1 MFITPRSLLSLL
13 LAVVP
18 ALSLRAGA
26 EPTAPA
32 AQPAVQTP
40 ADKWARVNEQGDLL
54 QLEIAVREFRSA
66 AHPDQTLTVAG
77 AVHIADRP
85 FYQALH
91 DILDPLD
98 LVLFEGVL
106 PAGAGSSTPDMLLD
120 DRARADRT
128 RHRIRLL
135 AVLLERQKK
144 LTGDYPASLDD
155 LRAALGD
162 NKRAAT
168 WLKIVDRDAWGRPFG
183 YTVGRT
189 TVTETVDGQSK
200 VISETPSY
208 DLRSFGSDGIE
219 GGEGHAADISAR
231 AILSDDP
238 LSPAETGAD
247 PGLQKRLA
255 RAFRLTFQLDEMDT
269 DKPNYLNAD
278 MSADEI
284 EERLADADADGSI
297 LFSLLDGSGFQA
309 QMVAAVLGIIERMP
323 GAANRGKLMMIEML
337 ARADTD
343 LMAAGMPGGEGLLKV
358 IIDDRNQVVLDR
370 LAEALRQ
377 PNPPARIGIL
387 YGAGHMPDLI
397 ERLEDQLGFTQTA
410 EHWIPAVTL
419 DLAKAGIPRSEV
431 VMTRAML
438 LRQLAQIRQRAA
450 AEQPAP

>member
-1 MFITPRSLLSLL
+1 M
-13 LAVVP
+13 
-18 ALSLRAGA
+18 
-26 EPTAPA
+26 
-32 AQPAVQTP
+32 
-40 ADKWARVNEQGDLL
+40 
-54 QLEIAVREFRSA
+54 
-66 AHPDQTLTVAG
+66 
-77 AVHIADRP
+77 
-85 FYQALH
+85 
-91 DILDPLD
+91 
-98 LVLFEGVL
+98 
-106 PAGAGSSTPDMLLD
+106 
-120 DRARADRT
+120 
-128 RHRIRLL
+128 
-135 AVLLERQKK
+135 
-144 LTGDYPASLDD
+144 
-155 LRAALGD
+155 GD

-168 WLKIVDRDAWGRPFG
+168 WLKIVDRDAWGRPFQ
-183 YTVGRT
+183 YAVGRT
-189 TVTETVDGQSK
+189 TVTQTANGQSK
-200 VISETPSY
+200 VVSDTPSY
-208 DLRSFGSDGIE
+208 DLRSLGSDGAE

-247 PGLQKRLA
+247 PGIQKRLA

-284 EERLADADADGSI
+284 EERLAEADADGSI

-309 QMVAAVLGIIERMP
+309 QMIGAVLGIIERMP
-323 GAANRGKLMMIEML
+323 GASSRGKLMMIEML

-377 PNPPARIGIL
+377 PEPPRRIGIL

-397 ERLEDQLGFTQTA
+397 ERLQDQLGFTQTA